1 MNIKRFFA
9 SDTRKA
15 LNMVREELGEE
26 AIIISNRSMDNGV
39 EILAAEDFD
48 EELSEQGEIN
58 TKNATRL
65 PESTPSENKRIE
77 KKSSS
82 FAEKI
87 KDEIQARNNKKKT
100 KKAEST
106 IEGAHNPNST
116 SSALPIDLFDVRRIT
131 ESNTHDTSQQEVIST
146 MRAEID
152 KLRGLMESQL
162 THNHAG
168 PSAHQSPIKDNL
180 LSQFQRLGLSNTL
193 SGALVNT
200 LHDVE
205 ALTQH
210 VATRD
215 ALALLTRQIR
225 TSDDDILSKGGIVVL
240 IGPAGA
246 GKTTT
251 LAKLASQFIQRHHSK
266 EIIMVSTD
274 TYRLGAQ
281 EQLMAYGRLLG
292 IPVLKARDQIEI
304 DQILSAVGDKKLV
317 LVDSGSLTQNDLRNP
332 QALPTMLTQV
342 EGVKHYLVMPA
353 SMQAA
358 TLSHTVK
365 TLTDSGLIEAGIIT
379 KVDDAVNLGG
389 ALSAAIEHKLPI
401 AYWSDGQKIS
411 SHLYAAKPQQLV
423 AKAVEMVRA
432 NPQASDSTAINPMGD
447 TTKYPSN
454 HVR

>member
-1 MNIKRFFA
+1 MNIKRFLA

-26 AIIISNRSMDNGV
+26 AIIISNRSVANGV

-58 TKNATRL
+58 TNNATRL
-65 PESTPSENKRIE
+65 PEDAPAKDKQTENKT
-77 KKSSS
+77 SS

-87 KDEIQARNNKKKT
+87 KDEIQARSSKKRKKT
-100 KKAEST
+100 ERKIESV
-106 IEGAHNPNST
+106 HNSNNATPT
-116 SSALPIDLFDVRRIT
+116 LPIDLFDVRRIT
-131 ESNTHDTSQQEVIST
+131 ESNIHDTNQQEVINS

-152 KLRGLMESQL
+152 KLRGLMENQI
-162 THNHAG
+162 THNQAG
-168 PSAHQSPIKDNL
+168 QSVHQNPIKDNL

-193 SGALVNT
+193 TGALVNT
-200 LHDVE
+200 MHDVDS
-205 ALTQH
+205 LTQH

-266 EIIMVSTD
+266 DIIMVSTD

-332 QALPTMLTQV
+332 QSLPTMLTQV
-342 EGVKHYLVMPA
+342 EDVKHYLVMPA

-358 TLSHTVK
+358 TLDHTVK
-365 TLTDSGLIEAGIIT
+365 TLTHSGLIEAAIIT
-379 KVDDAVNLGG
+379 KVDDAINLGG

-423 AKAVEMVRA
+423 AKAVEMMRA
-432 NPQASDSTAINPMGD
+432 NPQTSDPTAMNPMGD
-447 TTKYPSN
+447 STKYPSS
-454 HVR
+454 HAR